1 MSAPQHCL
9 SCDRPNPS
17 DAAFCERCGSP
28 LNLKLCE
35 QCEAINESRA
45 ERCHQCNATFVAPVV
60 TTRARRVP
68 RSAIALGLAALTGLG
83 GGLAAAYVVTR
94 PKPPAVPTVAKPL
107 PVPVVHAIEQ
117 PVAAAKPKPVAD
129 RQYTPYRAAEAAV
142 TPAMVIE
149 PPTPPALRVS
159 RNPPVT
165 HTKPAMDAIRTGS
178 DAK

>member
-1 MSAPQHCL
+1 
-9 SCDRPNPS
+9 
-17 DAAFCERCGSP
+17 

-45 ERCHQCNATFVAPVV
+45 ERCHKCNATFVAPVV

-68 RSAIALGLAALTGLG
+68 RSAIALGVAALTGLG
-83 GGLAAAYVVTR
+83 GGFVAAYVDTR
-94 PKPPAVPTVAKPL
+94 PKPPAVPAVAKPL
-107 PVPVVHAIEQ
+107 PVPVVHAIEQPEVRPVVKSVNNIEEVQKSKPAQ

-129 RQYTPYRAAEAAV
+129 RQYTPYRAAEAAA

-149 PPTPPALRVS
+149 PPPPALRVS